1 MRLIRLIG
9 LIGLTSLVGCSSG
22 EDAVGQPPTPLPTET
37 AIAFSGSMT
46 EEEVTRAG
54 TPLHETGITY
64 FTVWGFK
71 NTGSTSNPTC
81 QTVFP
86 GYRVNYGANTAA
98 TTTTNSNNWEY
109 ILPAYPDQSIKY
121 WDWSASAYRFFALTG
136 YDNITKDETNGI
148 YEITITADA
157 TNVGTTP
164 YYSKL
169 WFSTN
174 TTARPFG
181 DPVTLEFMQPFA
193 KVRFMIILADPEKP
207 MLLTDDDFR
216 PSVTGQRIAQSAEF
230 IVTYPLNY
238 DRREETWSITD
249 GSVGKTLAALTHRW
263 VNADDTA
270 EPPIAADHHW
280 ETVVPALNQGS
291 YTFKVRVDGED
302 KSCVVPAQF
311 MDWLPGFRYT
321 YIFKVNYDGG
331 VELAS
336 VHSAYTDWVE
346 DVDNEHILYNW

>member
-9 LIGLTSLVGCSSG
+9 LMGLMSLVGCSSG

-193 KVRFMIILADPEKP
+193 KVRFMIILADPDMPLKLEN
-207 MLLTDDDFR
+207 DDFR
-216 PSVTGQRIAQSAEF
+216 PTTTGESIAKKAKVTI
-230 IVTYPLNY
+230 TYPIKGS
-238 DRREETWSITD
+238 ETTELFEVNSITQTL
-249 GSVGKTLAALTHRW
+249 GSFNQRW
-263 VNADDTA
+263 TESNENNVLPATTEN
-270 EPPIAADHHW
+270 HHW
-280 ETVVPALNQGS
+280 ETVIPITNQGN
-291 YTFKVRVDGED
+291 YTYKITVDGEE
-302 KSCVVPAQF
+302 KSCIVPEEY
-311 MDWLPGFRYT
+311 MNWLPGYSYT
-321 YIFKVNYDGG
+321 YIFKVSGESG
-331 VELAS
+331 VELATVRTAFS
-336 VHSAYTDWVE
+336 VWKE
-346 DVDNEHILYNW
+346 GVDREVQLYNW